1 MFIWSVCK
9 QDVSSMHGIWNSR
22 FCGRRKLPTQ
32 RKVDKI
38 FQTFS
43 PPSFN
48 SVHIPQS
55 LEITDAKISLRK
67 SAIKSYFLLGQQFK
81 NPTCGS
87 NRSSDIDFFFF
98 YGTEYTVIL
107 RKKKNSQDNL
117 QMFLFQPTPF
127 SICLVY
133 TASFF
138 FLLNILLRTVLWQ
151 FVNTP
156 LMTKAQGK

>member
-1 MFIWSVCK
+1 MAFETADFVAEGNFPLKEKWTKYS
-9 QDVSSMHGIWNSR
+9 
-22 FCGRRKLPTQ
+22 KL
-32 RKVDKI
+32 
-38 FQTFS
+38 FS

-98 YGTEYTVIL
+98 LWHRIHSYSQ
-107 RKKKNSQDNL
+107 KKKNSQDNL

>member
-1 MFIWSVCK
+1 MAFETADFVAEGNFPLKEKWTKYS
-9 QDVSSMHGIWNSR
+9 
-22 FCGRRKLPTQ
+22 KL
-32 RKVDKI
+32 
-38 FQTFS
+38 FS
-43 PPSFN
+43 PPLFN

-107 RKKKNSQDNL
+107 RKKKFTRQLTNVLIPTNTIFN
-117 QMFLFQPTPF
+117 MFSVH
-127 SICLVY
+127 SI
-133 TASFF
+133 FF
-138 FLLNILLRTVLWQ
+138 FSFKYTSTYRT
-151 FVNTP
+151 
-156 LMTKAQGK
+156 MTICEYTFDD

>member
-1 MFIWSVCK
+1 MAFETADFVAEGNFPLKEKWTKYS
-9 QDVSSMHGIWNSR
+9 
-22 FCGRRKLPTQ
+22 KL
-32 RKVDKI
+32 
-38 FQTFS
+38 FS
-43 PPSFN
+43 PQSFN

-98 YGTEYTVIL
+98 MAQNTQLFSE
-107 RKKKNSQDNL
+107 KKNSQDNL

>member
-1 MFIWSVCK
+1 MAFETADFVAEGNFPLEEKWTKYS
-9 QDVSSMHGIWNSR
+9 
-22 FCGRRKLPTQ
+22 KL
-32 RKVDKI
+32 
-38 FQTFS
+38 FS

-107 RKKKNSQDNL
+107 RKKKFTRQLTNVLIPTNTIFN
-117 QMFLFQPTPF
+117 MFSVH
-127 SICLVY
+127 SI
-133 TASFF
+133 FF
-138 FLLNILLRTVLWQ
+138 F
-151 FVNTP
+151 FF
-156 LMTKAQGK
+156 

>member
-1 MFIWSVCK
+1 MAFETADFVAEGNFPLKEKWTKYS
-9 QDVSSMHGIWNSR
+9 
-22 FCGRRKLPTQ
+22 KL
-32 RKVDKI
+32 
-38 FQTFS
+38 FS

-81 NPTCGS
+81 KPTCGS

-107 RKKKNSQDNL
+107 RKKKIHKTTYKCSYSNQHH
-117 QMFLFQPTPF
+117 FQY
-127 SICLVY
+127 V
-133 TASFF
+133 
-138 FLLNILLRTVLWQ
+138 
-151 FVNTP
+151 
-156 LMTKAQGK
+156 

>member
-1 MFIWSVCK
+1 MAFETADFVAEGNFPLKEKWTKYS
-9 QDVSSMHGIWNSR
+9 
-22 FCGRRKLPTQ
+22 KL
-32 RKVDKI
+32 
-38 FQTFS
+38 FS

-98 YGTEYTVIL
+98 MAQNTQLFSE
-107 RKKKNSQDNL
+107 KKKFTRQLTNVLIPTNTIFN
-117 QMFLFQPTPF
+117 MFSVH
-127 SICLVY
+127 SI
-133 TASFF
+133 FF

>member
-1 MFIWSVCK
+1 MAFETADFVAEGNFPLKEKWTKYS
-9 QDVSSMHGIWNSR
+9 
-22 FCGRRKLPTQ
+22 KL
-32 RKVDKI
+32 
-38 FQTFS
+38 FF

-87 NRSSDIDFFFF
+87 NRSSDIDFFF

-107 RKKKNSQDNL
+107 RKKNSQDNL

-138 FLLNILLRTVLWQ
+138 F
-151 FVNTP
+151 F
-156 LMTKAQGK
+156 

>member
-1 MFIWSVCK
+1 MAFETADFVAEGNFPLKEKWTKYS
-9 QDVSSMHGIWNSR
+9 
-22 FCGRRKLPTQ
+22 KLFP
-32 RKVDKI
+32 
-38 FQTFS
+38 

-98 YGTEYTVIL
+98 MAQNTQLFSE
-107 RKKKNSQDNL
+107 KKKFTRQLTNVLIPTNTIFN
-117 QMFLFQPTPF
+117 MFSVH
-127 SICLVY
+127 SI
-133 TASFF
+133 FF
-138 FLLNILLRTVLWQ
+138 F
-151 FVNTP
+151 FF
-156 LMTKAQGK
+156 

>member
-1 MFIWSVCK
+1 MAFETADFVAEGNFPLKEKWTKYS
-9 QDVSSMHGIWNSR
+9 
-22 FCGRRKLPTQ
+22 KL
-32 RKVDKI
+32 
-38 FQTFS
+38 FS

-98 YGTEYTVIL
+98 MAQNTQLFSE
-107 RKKKNSQDNL
+107 KKNSQDNL

>member
-1 MFIWSVCK
+1 MAFETADFVAEGNFPLKEKWTKYS
-9 QDVSSMHGIWNSR
+9 
-22 FCGRRKLPTQ
+22 KL
-32 RKVDKI
+32 
-38 FQTFS
+38 FF

-107 RKKKNSQDNL
+107 RKKKFTRQLTNVLIPTNTIFN
-117 QMFLFQPTPF
+117 MFSVH
-127 SICLVY
+127 SI
-133 TASFF
+133 FF
-138 FLLNILLRTVLWQ
+138 F
-151 FVNTP
+151 F
-156 LMTKAQGK
+156 

>member
-1 MFIWSVCK
+1 MAFETADFVAEGNFPLKEKWTKYS
-9 QDVSSMHGIWNSR
+9 
-22 FCGRRKLPTQ
+22 KL
-32 RKVDKI
+32 
-38 FQTFS
+38 FF

-67 SAIKSYFLLGQQFK
+67 SAIKSYFLLGQQFR

-98 YGTEYTVIL
+98 MAQNTQLFSE
-107 RKKKNSQDNL
+107 KKNSQDNL

-138 FLLNILLRTVLWQ
+138 SFKYTSTYRT
-151 FVNTP
+151 
-156 LMTKAQGK
+156 MTICEYTFDD

>member
-1 MFIWSVCK
+1 MAFETADFVAEGNFPLKEKWTKYS
-9 QDVSSMHGIWNSR
+9 
-22 FCGRRKLPTQ
+22 KL
-32 RKVDKI
+32 
-38 FQTFS
+38 FS
-43 PPSFN
+43 PQSFN

-87 NRSSDIDFFFF
+87 NRSSDIDFFFLWHRIHS
-98 YGTEYTVIL
+98 YSQ
-107 RKKKNSQDNL
+107 KKKNSQDNL

>member
-1 MFIWSVCK
+1 MAFETADFVAEGNFPLKEKWTKYS
-9 QDVSSMHGIWNSR
+9 
-22 FCGRRKLPTQ
+22 KLPP
-32 RKVDKI
+32 
-38 FQTFS
+38 

-98 YGTEYTVIL
+98 LWHRIHSYSQ
-107 RKKKNSQDNL
+107 KKKNSQDNL

-138 FLLNILLRTVLWQ
+138 FSFKYTSTYRT
-151 FVNTP
+151 
-156 LMTKAQGK
+156 MTICEYTFDD

>member
-1 MFIWSVCK
+1 MAFETADFVAEGNFPLKEKWTKYS
-9 QDVSSMHGIWNSR
+9 
-22 FCGRRKLPTQ
+22 KL
-32 RKVDKI
+32 
-38 FQTFS
+38 FS
-43 PPSFN
+43 PPLFN

-98 YGTEYTVIL
+98 LWHRIHSYSQ
-107 RKKKNSQDNL
+107 KKKNSQDNL

-138 FLLNILLRTVLWQ
+138 FSFKYTSTYRT
-151 FVNTP
+151 
-156 LMTKAQGK
+156 MTICEYTFDD

>member
-1 MFIWSVCK
+1 MAFETADFVAEGNFPLKEKWTKYS
-9 QDVSSMHGIWNSR
+9 
-22 FCGRRKLPTQ
+22 KL
-32 RKVDKI
+32 
-38 FQTFS
+38 FS

-107 RKKKNSQDNL
+107 RKKKFTRQLTNVLIPTNTIFN
-117 QMFLFQPTPF
+117 MFSVH
-127 SICLVY
+127 SI
-133 TASFF
+133 FF
-138 FLLNILLRTVLWQ
+138 FSFKYTSTYRT
-151 FVNTP
+151 
-156 LMTKAQGK
+156 MTICEYTFDD

>member
-1 MFIWSVCK
+1 MAFETADFVAEGNFPLKEKWTKYS
-9 QDVSSMHGIWNSR
+9 
-22 FCGRRKLPTQ
+22 KL
-32 RKVDKI
+32 
-38 FQTFS
+38 FF

-98 YGTEYTVIL
+98 MAQNTQLFSE
-107 RKKKNSQDNL
+107 KKKFTRQLTNVLIPTNTIFN
-117 QMFLFQPTPF
+117 MFSVH
-127 SICLVY
+127 SIF
-133 TASFF
+133 FF
-138 FLLNILLRTVLWQ
+138 FLLNILLRTVL
-151 FVNTP
+151 
-156 LMTKAQGK
+156 

>member
-1 MFIWSVCK
+1 MAFETADFVAEGNFPLKEKWTKYS
-9 QDVSSMHGIWNSR
+9 
-22 FCGRRKLPTQ
+22 KL
-32 RKVDKI
+32 
-38 FQTFS
+38 FS

-87 NRSSDIDFFFF
+87 NRSSDIDIFFFF
-98 YGTEYTVIL
+98 FLWHRIHSYSQ
-107 RKKKNSQDNL
+107 KKKNSQDNL

-138 FLLNILLRTVLWQ
+138 FLLNILLRTVL
-151 FVNTP
+151 
-156 LMTKAQGK
+156 

>member
-1 MFIWSVCK
+1 MAFETADFVAEGNFPLKEKWTKYS
-9 QDVSSMHGIWNSR
+9 
-22 FCGRRKLPTQ
+22 KL
-32 RKVDKI
+32 
-38 FQTFS
+38 FS

-98 YGTEYTVIL
+98 MAQNTQLFSE
-107 RKKKNSQDNL
+107 KKISQDNL

-127 SICLVY
+127 SICSVH
-133 TASFF
+133 SIFF
-138 FLLNILLRTVLWQ
+138 FSFKYTSTYRT
-151 FVNTP
+151 
-156 LMTKAQGK
+156 MTICEYTFDD

>member
-1 MFIWSVCK
+1 MAFETADFVAEGNFPLKEKWTKYS
-9 QDVSSMHGIWNSR
+9 
-22 FCGRRKLPTQ
+22 KL
-32 RKVDKI
+32 
-38 FQTFS
+38 FS

-98 YGTEYTVIL
+98 MAQNTQLFSEKKKFTRQLTNVLIPTNTIFNMFSVHSIFFSFKYTSTYRTMTICEYTF
-107 RKKKNSQDNL
+107 DD
-117 QMFLFQPTPF
+117 
-127 SICLVY
+127 
-133 TASFF
+133 
-138 FLLNILLRTVLWQ
+138 
-151 FVNTP
+151 
-156 LMTKAQGK
+156 

>member
-1 MFIWSVCK
+1 MAFETADFVAEGNFPLKEKWTKYS
-9 QDVSSMHGIWNSR
+9 
-22 FCGRRKLPTQ
+22 KL
-32 RKVDKI
+32 
-38 FQTFS
+38 FS

-98 YGTEYTVIL
+98 FYGTEYTVIL

-138 FLLNILLRTVLWQ
+138 F
-151 FVNTP
+151 F
-156 LMTKAQGK
+156 

>member
-1 MFIWSVCK
+1 MAFETADFVAEGNFPLKEKWTKYS
-9 QDVSSMHGIWNSR
+9 
-22 FCGRRKLPTQ
+22 KLFPP
-32 RKVDKI
+32 
-38 FQTFS
+38 

-81 NPTCGS
+81 KPTCGS

-98 YGTEYTVIL
+98 FLWHRIHSYSQ
-107 RKKKNSQDNL
+107 KKKNSQDNL

-138 FLLNILLRTVLWQ
+138 LLLNILLRTVL
-151 FVNTP
+151 
-156 LMTKAQGK
+156 